1 MDTRSDRPDGGT
13 EVILFPS
20 KEVKNDR
27 LLVFPSPGFTEA
39 PKSPIAVLGDESGQ
53 TRIVSARLEN
63 SPADRTAIAVSS
75 GLFAEL
81 KARDHHV
88 SEGNALA
95 TDESLKA
102 WVWSAHVLDVII
114 HGEVGWLAI
123 WAALLAQLAAV
134 GAAVV
139 TFLTTTL
146 AVGVACT
153 VLAVAILSA
162 TLGAYKDIRAAF
174 RNRA

>member
-63 SPADRTAIAVSS
+63 SQPTGPR
-75 GLFAEL
+75 
-81 KARDHHV
+81 
-88 SEGNALA
+88 
-95 TDESLKA
+95 SL
-102 WVWSAHVLDVII
+102 SAPGCLPNSRH
-114 HGEVGWLAI
+114 A
-123 WAALLAQLAAV
+123 
-134 GAAVV
+134 
-139 TFLTTTL
+139 TTTSPK
-146 AVGVACT
+146 AMPWRPM
-153 VLAVAILSA
+153 S
-162 TLGAYKDIRAAF
+162 R
-174 RNRA
+174 